1 MKDPLIIK
9 GNWID
14 TPDKEKFRLREN
26 HYVLVDQNRITGIFP
41 VLPQEWKH
49 LSVKDYS
56 SHLMIPSFIDLHIH
70 APQYL
75 QRGLGMDMELID
87 WLNQYTFPAEE
98 AFADPQLAE
107 VMYSHFAKDL
117 YRQGTLRASIFSTV
131 HLESTRVLARCLEKE
146 GLKASV
152 GKVNMDRNCSPGLR
166 EDTAQ
171 SLKDTRSFIEEFRG
185 HDSIEPIITPRFA
198 PSCSPELMLG
208 LAELA
213 EEYSLPVQSHIS
225 ENLQE
230 IEWVKELFP
239 QSRDYTDAYDQCGML
254 KSPRTLMAHGVYLGE
269 RESLR
274 LKEQGTR
281 LIHCP
286 EANLNLAS
294 GIMPVTRLLDAGLE
308 MGLGSDVGGG
318 QSMAMNRVIVRAV
331 QSAKIL
337 SRLQPGNRKLRL
349 SEAFYLATAG
359 NGKFYGNCGYF
370 TEGMEFSALLIEDK
384 LGEEQG
390 LPPLERLQRFL
401 YSGDDR
407 NILTRF

>member
-1 MKDPLIIK
+1 MKEPRLIK
-9 GNWID
+9 GHWID
-14 TPDKEKFRLREN
+14 TPVKEEFRVREN
-26 HYVLVDQNRITGIFP
+26 HYFLVDQGKISAIFAE
-41 VLPQEWKH
+41 LPHEWKH
-49 LSVKDYS
+49 LPLEDYS
-56 SHLMIPSFIDLHIH
+56 AHLIIPSFIDLHIH

-87 WLNQYTFPAEE
+87 WLNLYTFPAEE
-98 AFADPQLAE
+98 AFADPRLAE

-117 YRQGTLRASIFSTV
+117 YRQGTLRASVFSTV

-146 GLKASV
+146 GLRASV
-152 GKVNMDRNCSPGLR
+152 GKVNMDRNSSPGLT
-166 EDTAQ
+166 EESEQ
-171 SLKDTRSFIEEFRG
+171 SLTDTRSFIEEFRDNG
-185 HDSIEPIITPRFA
+185 RIEPIITPRFA
-198 PSCSPELMLG
+198 PSCSPELMKG
-208 LAELA
+208 LSELS
-213 EEYSLPVQSHIS
+213 EEFSLPVQSHIS

-254 KSPRTLMAHGVYLGE
+254 KAPRTLMAHGVYLGE
-269 RESLR
+269 REYLR

-359 NGKFYGNCGYF
+359 NGKFYGGCGF
-370 TEGMEFSALLIEDK
+370 FEQDVEFSALAIEDK

-390 LPPLERLQRFL
+390 LPPLDRLQRFL

-407 NILTRF
+407 NILRRF